1 MKIETINGSLV
12 TKISDVRKSPMDYF
26 KLSKEKKKEV
36 YVLNNNSVAGVMID
50 KNTFDDLNSYVREF
64 EDEILYLNVEK
75 RMNDI
80 DNSSSSLIPEKDVLG
95 NRLENVKWAENDGWE

>member
-1 MKIETINGSLV
+1 MRIETINDSLM
-12 TKISDVRKSPMDYF
+12 TKISDIRKSPMDYF
-26 KLSKEKKKEV
+26 KMSKEKKKEI

-50 KNTFDDLNSYVREF
+50 KDTFDDLNSYVREL
-64 EDEILYLNVEK
+64 EDEILYLNVKK

-95 NRLENVKWAENDGWE
+95 NRLENLKWAENDGWE

>member
-95 NRLENVKWAENDGWE
+95 NRLENVKWAENDGCE

>member
-1 MKIETINGSLV
+1 MRIETINDSLM
-12 TKISDVRKSPMDYF
+12 TKISDIRKSPMDYF
-26 KLSKEKKKEV
+26 KMSKEKKKEI

-50 KNTFDDLNSYVREF
+50 KDTFDDLNSYVREL
-64 EDEILYLNVEK
+64 EDKILFLNVEK

-95 NRLENVKWAENDGWE
+95 NRLENVKWSENDGWE

>member
-1 MKIETINGSLV
+1 MRIETINDSLM

-26 KLSKEKKKEV
+26 KMSKEKKKEI

-50 KNTFDDLNSYVREF
+50 KDTFDDLNSYVREL
-64 EDEILYLNVEK
+64 EDEILYLNIEK

-80 DNSSSSLIPEKDVLG
+80 DNSSSSLIPEKNVLG
-95 NRLENVKWAENDGWE
+95 NRLENVKWSENDGWE